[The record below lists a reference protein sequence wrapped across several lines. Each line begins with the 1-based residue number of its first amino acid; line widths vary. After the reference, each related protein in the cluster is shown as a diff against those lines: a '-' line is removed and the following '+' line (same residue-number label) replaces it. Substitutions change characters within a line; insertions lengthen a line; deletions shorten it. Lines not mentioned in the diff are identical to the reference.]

1 MNTERLVSLFPVWLL
16 AACAVSFYRP
26 EVFTWLGKDLIPIA
40 LGIVMLGMGLTLK
53 LEDFKRVSVYPKPI
67 LTGVILQYTVMPL
80 SGTLIAHI
88 SGLNNEFAAGLILV
102 SCCPGGTASNVLTYI
117 AKGNVALSVTM
128 TVISTLMA
136 VIATPYLTLLL
147 AGSRVDVNAKALV
160 ISTFQVIIVPVVL
173 GAFLSTFFGNR
184 LKAVNSLS
192 PAVSVIAI
200 IMIVASIVGSSKE
213 IIIKH
218 GLYLSFCVFC
228 MHSIGFLLGYVIS
241 FFISDRDRIT
251 ARTISIEVGMQN
263 SGLGA
268 ILAKNSFASPLTAVP
283 SAISSLFHSIIA
295 SCLAWYWNHSDSKR
309 QLNTE

>member
-1 MNTERLVSLFPVWLL
+1 MNTQRLVSLFPVWLL
-16 AACAVSFYRP
+16 IACGVSFCRP
-26 EVFTWLGKDLIPIA
+26 EIFTWLGKDLIPLA

-53 LEDFKRVSVYPKPI
+53 LEDFRRVSEYPKPV

-80 SGTLIAHI
+80 AGTFIAYV

-147 AGSRVDVNAKALV
+147 AGNRVEVNALGLV
-160 ISTFQVIIVPVVL
+160 LSTFQVIIVPVIL
-173 GAFLSTFFGNR
+173 GAFLSSFFGDR
-184 LKAVNSLS
+184 LKAVNRIS

-213 IIIKH
+213 IIRQH

-228 MHSIGFLLGYVIS
+228 MHSIGFFLGYIIS
-241 FFISDRDRIT
+241 FFISERDRIT

-268 ILAKNSFASPLTAVP
+268 ILAKNSFPSPLTAVP
-283 SAISSLFHSIIA
+283 SAISSLFHSLIA
-295 SCLAWYWNHSDSKR
+295 SCLAWYWNYTDSKR
-309 QLNTE
+309 KLETE

>member
-1 MNTERLVSLFPVWLL
+1 M
-16 AACAVSFYRP
+16 
-26 EVFTWLGKDLIPIA
+26 
-40 LGIVMLGMGLTLK
+40 K
-53 LEDFKRVSVYPKPI
+53 LEDFRRVSEYPKPV

-80 SGTLIAHI
+80 AGTFIAYV

-147 AGSRVDVNAKALV
+147 AGNRVEVNALGLV
-160 ISTFQVIIVPVVL
+160 LSTFQVIIVPVIL
-173 GAFLSTFFGNR
+173 GAFLSSFFGDR
-184 LKAVNSLS
+184 LKAVNRIS

-213 IIIKH
+213 IIRQH

-228 MHSIGFLLGYVIS
+228 MHSIGFFLGYIIS
-241 FFISDRDRIT
+241 FFISERDRIT

-268 ILAKNSFASPLTAVP
+268 ILAKNSFPSPLTAVP
-283 SAISSLFHSIIA
+283 SAISSLFHSLIA
-295 SCLAWYWNHSDSKR
+295 SCLAWYWNYTDSKR
-309 QLNTE
+309 KLETE